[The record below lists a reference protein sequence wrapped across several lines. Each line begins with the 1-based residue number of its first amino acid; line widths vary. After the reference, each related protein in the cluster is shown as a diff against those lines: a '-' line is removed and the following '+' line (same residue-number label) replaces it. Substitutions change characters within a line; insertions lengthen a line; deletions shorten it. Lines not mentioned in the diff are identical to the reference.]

1 MQWLEM
7 IVFHNHSRD
16 QSLNSRGVR
25 MPTPST
31 ESDNAK
37 RRWSLK
43 PWLQHTVFRRKW
55 LTFVVM
61 GLSFFI
67 FGAGTLNLFFL
78 LQANG
83 AFLLAHGW
91 QAVAEGGL
99 MQLLEI
105 VLTGYASLVAYV
117 LFKACEYQ
125 LTHWLHSQDSDSEES

>member
-1 MQWLEM
+1 MQ
-7 IVFHNHSRD
+7 
-16 QSLNSRGVR
+16 
-25 MPTPST
+25 TPST
-31 ESDNAK
+31 EPENAK
-37 RRWSLK
+37 RGWSPK
-43 PWLQHTVFRRKW
+43 PWLQQTVFRRKW

-61 GLSFFI
+61 GLSFFA

-83 AFLLAHGW
+83 TFLLTHGW

-99 MQLLEI
+99 RQLAEI

-125 LTHWLHSQDSDSEES
+125 LTHWLHNQAHDS